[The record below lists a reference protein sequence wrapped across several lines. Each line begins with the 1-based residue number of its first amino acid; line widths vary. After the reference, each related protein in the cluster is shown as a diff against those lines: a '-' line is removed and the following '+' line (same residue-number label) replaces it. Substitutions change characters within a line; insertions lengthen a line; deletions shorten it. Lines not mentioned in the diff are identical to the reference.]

1 NPEDSLKA
9 FAAMDRDWY
18 QIDAMTK
25 GAFPEYKLEAY
36 RQRGVDLEISDE
48 DKKAFREGRI
58 DYIGINYYASA
69 VETALKLEDAS
80 GSFFGGLN
88 NPYLKQSDWGWTIDP
103 IGLRYLLNMVDRRY
117 NLPMIITENGLG
129 AYDKLEEDETI
140 HDPYRIAYLRDH
152 IEQIKLAIEK
162 DKVNCFGYL
171 MWGPIDLVSA
181 TTGEMKKR
189 YGFIYVDKN
198 DDGTGTFNRYRK
210 DSFYWYQ
217 KTIQEF

>member
-1 NPEDSLKA
+1 
-9 FAAMDRDWY
+9 
-18 QIDAMTK
+18 
-25 GAFPEYKLEAY
+25 
-36 RQRGVDLEISDE
+36 
-48 DKKAFREGRI
+48 
-58 DYIGINYYASA
+58 
-69 VETALKLEDAS
+69 
-80 GSFFGGLN
+80 
-88 NPYLKQSDWGWTIDP
+88 GWTIDP

-198 DDGTGTFNRYRK
+198 DDGTGTYNRYRK

>member
-1 NPEDSLKA
+1 
-9 FAAMDRDWY
+9 
-18 QIDAMTK
+18 
-25 GAFPEYKLEAY
+25 
-36 RQRGVDLEISDE
+36 
-48 DKKAFREGRI
+48 
-58 DYIGINYYASA
+58 
-69 VETALKLEDAS
+69 
-80 GSFFGGLN
+80 
-88 NPYLKQSDWGWTIDP
+88 
-103 IGLRYLLNMVDRRY
+103 MVDRRY

-198 DDGTGTFNRYRK
+198 DDGTGTYNRYRK